1 MNMLLFIDYIEFCCL
16 ILLKGLYL
24 IIMCYI
30 VFVFMKC
37 YLKFKYNI
45 LLDKKCVIFN
55 NFYGI

>member
-1 MNMLLFIDYIEFCCL
+1 MNMLLFIDYIEFYCL

-24 IIMCYI
+24 IIMCYR

-45 LLDKKCVIFN
+45 LLDKICVIFN
-55 NFYGI
+55 NFYGV